1 MKMKSVNLPGRIT
14 LSSNSK
20 RRYEILSKFF
30 IVDKIVPEVEEINS
44 SDFEKMVIENS
55 KRKVLYAIDKNPIFP
70 VVSGDTVVI
79 FKDKI
84 FGKPKNKEEAF
95 YMLKELSN
103 NWHSVYT
110 GFYFTLQNKKSYEGV
125 TIAKVKFKDL
135 SDEMIENYIKTDE
148 PMDKAGSYAIQGA
161 GGFLIE
167 KFEGCYYTI
176 VGFPVVKF
184 IKKLKEAILENS

>member
-1 MKMKSVNLPGRIT
+1 MKSVNLPGRIT

-20 RRYEILSKFF
+20 RRYDILSKFF

-44 SDFEKMVIENS
+44 SDFEKMAIENS
-55 KRKVLYAIDKNPIFP
+55 KRKVLYAIDKNPVFP
-70 VVSGDTVVI
+70 VVSGDTFVI
-79 FKDKI
+79 FEDKI
-84 FGKPKNKEEAF
+84 FGKPKNREEAF

-103 NWHSVYT
+103 NWHLVYS
-110 GFYFTLQNKKSYEGV
+110 GFYFILQNKKSYEGV

-148 PMDKAGSYAIQGA
+148 PMDKAGSYAIHGE
-161 GGFLIE
+161 GRFLIE
-167 KFEGCYYTI
+167 KFEGCFYTI

-184 IKKLKEAILENS
+184 IKKLKEAIIENP

>member
-1 MKMKSVNLPGRIT
+1 MKSVNLPGRIT

-20 RRYEILSKFF
+20 RRYDILSKFF

-44 SDFEKMVIENS
+44 SDFEKMAIENS
-55 KRKVLYAIDKNPIFP
+55 KRKVLYAIDKNPVFP
-70 VVSGDTVVI
+70 VVSGDTFVI
-79 FKDKI
+79 FEDKI
-84 FGKPKNKEEAF
+84 FGKPKNREEAF

-103 NWHSVYT
+103 NWHLVYS

-148 PMDKAGSYAIQGA
+148 PMDKAGSYAIHGE
-161 GGFLIE
+161 GRFLIE
-167 KFEGCYYTI
+167 KFEGCFYTI

-184 IKKLKEAILENS
+184 IKKLKEAIIENS

>member
-1 MKMKSVNLPGRIT
+1 MKSVNLPGRIT

-20 RRYEILSKFF
+20 RRYDILSKFF
-30 IVDKIVPEVEEINS
+30 IVDKIAPEVEEINS
-44 SDFEKMVIENS
+44 SDFEKMAIENS
-55 KRKVLYAIDKNPIFP
+55 KRKVLYAIDKNPVFP
-70 VVSGDTVVI
+70 VVSGDTFVI
-79 FKDKI
+79 FEDKI
-84 FGKPKNKEEAF
+84 FGKPKNREEAF

-103 NWHSVYT
+103 NWHLVYS

-148 PMDKAGSYAIQGA
+148 PMDKAGSYAIHGE
-161 GGFLIE
+161 GRFLIE
-167 KFEGCYYTI
+167 KFEGCFYTI

-184 IKKLKEAILENS
+184 IKKLKEAIIENS

>member
-1 MKMKSVNLPGRIT
+1 MKSVNLPGRIT

-20 RRYEILSKFF
+20 RRYDILSKFF

-44 SDFEKMVIENS
+44 SDFEKMAIENS
-55 KRKVLYAIDKNPIFP
+55 KRKVLYAIDKNPVFP
-70 VVSGDTVVI
+70 VVSGDTFVI
-79 FKDKI
+79 FEDKI
-84 FGKPKNKEEAF
+84 FGKPKNREEAF

-103 NWHSVYT
+103 NWHLVYS
-110 GFYFTLQNKKSYEGV
+110 GFYFILQNKKSYEGV

-148 PMDKAGSYAIQGA
+148 PMDKAGSYAIHGE
-161 GGFLIE
+161 GRFLIE
-167 KFEGCYYTI
+167 KFEGCFYTI

-184 IKKLKEAILENS
+184 IKKLKEAIIENS

>member
-1 MKMKSVNLPGRIT
+1 MKKKNVSLPGKIT

-30 IVDKIVPEVEEINS
+30 NVDKIVPEVEEINS

-79 FKDKI
+79 FEDKI
-84 FGKPKNKEEAF
+84 FGKPKNREEAF

-103 NWHSVYT
+103 NWHLVYT
-110 GFYFTLQNKKSYEGV
+110 GFYLMLQNKKSYEGV

-135 SDEMIENYIKTDE
+135 SDEIIENYIKTDE
-148 PMDKAGSYAIQGA
+148 PMDKAGSYAIQEQGR
-161 GGFLIE
+161 FLIE
-167 KFEGCYYTI
+167 KFEGCFYTI

>member
-20 RRYEILSKFF
+20 RRYDILSKFF

-44 SDFEKMVIENS
+44 SDFEKMAIENS
-55 KRKVLYAIDKNPIFP
+55 KRKVLYAIDKNPVFP
-70 VVSGDTVVI
+70 VVSGDTFVI
-79 FKDKI
+79 FEDKI
-84 FGKPKNKEEAF
+84 FGKPKNREEAF

-103 NWHSVYT
+103 NWHLVYS
-110 GFYFTLQNKKSYEGV
+110 GFYFILQNKKSYEGV

-148 PMDKAGSYAIQGA
+148 PMDKAGSYAIHGE
-161 GGFLIE
+161 GRFLIE
-167 KFEGCYYTI
+167 KFEGCFYTI

-184 IKKLKEAILENS
+184 IKKLKEAIIENS

>member
-30 IVDKIVPEVEEINS
+30 IVDKIVPEIEEINS

-84 FGKPKNKEEAF
+84 FGKPKNIEDAF
-95 YMLKELSN
+95 YMLKALSD
-103 NWHSVYT
+103 NWHLVYT
-110 GFYFTLQNKKSYEGV
+110 GFYFTLQNKKSYEGIS
-125 TIAKVKFKDL
+125 IAKVKFKDL
-135 SDEMIENYIKTDE
+135 NDEMIENYIKTDE
-148 PMDKAGSYAIQGA
+148 PMDKAGSYAIQGE
-161 GGFLIE
+161 GSFLIE
-167 KFEGCYYTI
+167 KFEGCFYTI

>member
-1 MKMKSVNLPGRIT
+1 MKSVNLPGRIS

-20 RRYEILSKFF
+20 RRYDILSKFF

-44 SDFEKMVIENS
+44 SDFEKMAIENS
-55 KRKVLYAIDKNPIFP
+55 KRKVLYAIDKNPVFP
-70 VVSGDTVVI
+70 VVSGDTFVI
-79 FKDKI
+79 FEDKI
-84 FGKPKNKEEAF
+84 FGKPKNREEAF

-103 NWHSVYT
+103 NWHLVYS
-110 GFYFTLQNKKSYEGV
+110 GFYFILQNKKSYGGV

-148 PMDKAGSYAIQGA
+148 PMDKAGSYAIHGE
-161 GGFLIE
+161 GRFLIE
-167 KFEGCYYTI
+167 KFEGCFYTI

-184 IKKLKEAILENS
+184 IKKLKEAIIENS

>member
-20 RRYEILSKFF
+20 RRYDILSKFF
-30 IVDKIVPEVEEINS
+30 IVDKIAPEVEEINS
-44 SDFEKMVIENS
+44 SDFEKMAIENS
-55 KRKVLYAIDKNPIFP
+55 KRKVLYAIDKNPVFP
-70 VVSGDTVVI
+70 VVSGDTFVI
-79 FKDKI
+79 FEDKI
-84 FGKPKNKEEAF
+84 FGKPKNREEAF

-103 NWHSVYT
+103 NWHLVYS

-148 PMDKAGSYAIQGA
+148 PMDKAGSYAIHGE
-161 GGFLIE
+161 GRFLIE
-167 KFEGCYYTI
+167 KFEGCFYTI

-184 IKKLKEAILENS
+184 IKKLKEAIIENS